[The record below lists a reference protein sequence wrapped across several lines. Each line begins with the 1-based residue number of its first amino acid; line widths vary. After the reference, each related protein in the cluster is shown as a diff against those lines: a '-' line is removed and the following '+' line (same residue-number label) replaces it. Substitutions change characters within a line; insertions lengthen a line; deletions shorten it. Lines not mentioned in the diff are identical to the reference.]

1 MGRRLI
7 GLYSPF
13 ADPVTRAK
21 QLTAMMYGINGHI
34 ADRAEVARITHGEHR
49 WTEAEIDEVLDN
61 LHAVI
66 ARAEEEKRRREE
78 PVADYM
84 GLARDWHAMR
94 VEQGTELNDRDWR
107 ILTRTTKHEYTEEE
121 RALIES
127 GD

>member
-1 MGRRLI
+1 MGGRLI

-13 ADPVTRAK
+13 ADPVTRAR

-78 PVADYM
+78 PEEDYM
-84 GLARDWHAMR
+84 GAAREW
-94 VEQGTELNDRDWR
+94 RDWR
-107 ILTRTTKHEYTEEE
+107 REEGYALTDTDWLILKDSTKHDYTAEE